1 MSRPPYTITS
11 AALKLTAAISEQL
24 AVFQTSGSLAIEA
37 LSPQLRR
44 ENRIRTIH
52 ASLAIENNTL
62 SLEQVTDII
71 DGKPVI
77 GPPRDIQE
85 VRGAVAAYEKL
96 DSWKPHSLKDLLAAH
111 ALLMPDLVE
120 NPGKLRT
127 GGVGVFQGDK
137 IVHMAPP
144 AHLVSGHLNNLLN
157 WLKTTDEHS
166 LITSCVFHYE
176 FEFIHPF
183 DDGNG
188 RMGRLWQ
195 TLILSK
201 WKPVLAYMPVETIVR
216 NRQGEYYASLGQ
228 ADAQGEATKFIE
240 FMLQALHDTLAD
252 VHATTQVRAQVTTQV
267 SPQVKRLLSVLKK
280 GEQSAGELM
289 QALSLKSAKNFRL
302 TSLTPALDA
311 GLVERTQP
319 DSPRS
324 PTQRY
329 RLTPVIERL
338 MSEAKPGK
346 KYTTP
351 ELEAAFEAEWERRPD
366 LQARMRKLTEGKEAA
381 PSESIWNA
389 VKAEFK
395 DTGMFSSGGRPKKN
409 P

>member
-1 MSRPPYTITS
+1 VTKAYPPYIITS
-11 AALKLTAAISEQL
+11 TALKLVAAVSEQL
-24 AVFQTSGSLAIEA
+24 ATLSAAGALTAES

-71 DGKPVI
+71 GGKPVI

-96 DSWKPHSLKDLLAAH
+96 DAWQAHSLQDLLSAH
-111 ALLMPDLVE
+111 ALLMHDLVE
-120 NPGKLRT
+120 HPGKLRT
-127 GGVGVFQGDK
+127 GGVGVFQGQK
-137 IVHMAPP
+137 VIHMAPP
-144 AHLVSGHLNNLLN
+144 AGLVHGHLEKLFQ
-157 WLKTTDEHS
+157 WLKNTDEHP

-201 WKPVLAYMPVETIVR
+201 WKPVLAYMPVETIIR
-216 NRQGEYYASLGQ
+216 NRQAEYYAGLGQ
-228 ADAQGEATKFIE
+228 ADAQGAATKFIE
-240 FMLQALHDTLAD
+240 FMLQALYDSLGSIQTD
-252 VHATTQVRAQVTTQV
+252 QVHGQATDQATDQVSGQATDQVR
-267 SPQVKRLLSVLKK
+267 RLLACLAE
-280 GEQSAGELM
+280 GEKNATDLM
-289 QALSLKSAKNFRL
+289 KALGLRHAPTFRRNY
-302 TSLTPALDA
+302 LTPALGA
-311 GLVERTQP
+311 GFVERTQP

-329 RLTPVIERL
+329 RLTI
-338 MSEAKPGK
+338 SGK
-346 KYTTP
+346 
-351 ELEAAFEAEWERRPD
+351 
-366 LQARMRKLTEGKEAA
+366 
-381 PSESIWNA
+381 A
-389 VKAEFK
+389 VKPK
-395 DTGMFSSGGRPKKN
+395 TG
-409 P
+409 

>member
-1 MSRPPYTITS
+1 MSYPPYTISST
-11 AALKLTAAISEQL
+11 ALKLVAAISEQL
-24 AVFQTSGSLAIEA
+24 ATLSATGALTAEN

-44 ENRIRTIH
+44 KNRIRTIH

-111 ALLMPDLVE
+111 AMLMHDLVD

-127 GGVGVFQGDK
+127 GGVGVFQGSK
-137 IVHMAPP
+137 VVHMAPP
-144 AHLVSGHLNNLLN
+144 ANLVHGHLENLLQ
-157 WLKTTDEHS
+157 WLKKTDEHP

-183 DDGNG
+183 ADGNG

-201 WKPVLAYMPVETIVR
+201 WRPVLAYMPVETIVR
-216 NRQGEYYASLGQ
+216 NRQEEYYASLAQ
-228 ADAQGEATKFIE
+228 ADVQGEATKFIE
-240 FMLQALHDTLAD
+240 FMLQALHETLAET
-252 VHATTQVRAQVTTQV
+252 HATTQVTAQVTTQV
-267 SPQVKRLLSVLKK
+267 SPQVKRLLTALAK

-289 QALSLKSAKNFRL
+289 QALGLKSAKNFRAV
-302 TSLTPALDA
+302 SLSPALDA
-311 GLVERTQP
+311 ELVERTQP

-329 RLTPVIERL
+329 RLTER
-338 MSEAKPGK
+338 GK
-346 KYTTP
+346 KT
-351 ELEAAFEAEWERRPD
+351 
-366 LQARMRKLTEGKEAA
+366 LQG
-381 PSESIWNA
+381 
-389 VKAEFK
+389 
-395 DTGMFSSGGRPKKN
+395 
-409 P
+409 

>member
-1 MSRPPYTITS
+1 MSYPPYTITS
-11 AALKLTAAISEQL
+11 TALKLVAAISERL
-24 AVFQTSGSLAIEA
+24 ATLSATGALAAEN
-37 LSPQLRR
+37 LSPRLRR

-96 DSWKPHSLKDLLAAH
+96 NAWKPHSLKDLLAAH
-111 ALLMPDLVE
+111 ALLMHDLVD
-120 NPGKLRT
+120 NAGKLRT
-127 GGVGVFQGDK
+127 GGVGVFQGGK
-137 IVHMAPP
+137 IIHMAPP
-144 AHLVSGHLNNLLN
+144 ADLVHGHLENLLQ
-157 WLKTTDEHS
+157 WLKSTDEHP

-183 DDGNG
+183 ADGNG

-201 WKPVLAYMPVETIVR
+201 WKSVLAYMPVETIVR
-216 NRQGEYYASLGQ
+216 NRQDAYYASLGQ

-240 FMLQALHDTLAD
+240 FMLQALHDTLEDPHTDQASVQVGD
-252 VHATTQVRAQVTTQV
+252 QVR
-267 SPQVKRLLSVLKK
+267 RLLQALGQ
-280 GEQSAGELM
+280 GERSAAELM
-289 QALSLKSAKNFRL
+289 QALALRHAPTFRKNY
-302 TSLTPALDA
+302 LTPALDA
-311 GLVERTQP
+311 GVIERTQP

-329 RLTPVIERL
+329 RLTP
-338 MSEAKPGK
+338 AGK
-346 KYTTP
+346 
-351 ELEAAFEAEWERRPD
+351 
-366 LQARMRKLTEGKEAA
+366 
-381 PSESIWNA
+381 NA
-389 VKAEFK
+389 L
-395 DTGMFSSGGRPKKN
+395 
-409 P
+409 

>member
-1 MSRPPYTITS
+1 MSHPPYTITS
-11 AALKLTAAISEQL
+11 TTLKLVAAISAQL
-24 AVFQTSGSLAIEA
+24 ATLEA
-37 LSPQLRR
+37 TGVLTHDNLSPQLRR

-71 DGKPVI
+71 DGKPVL

-96 DSWKPHSLKDLLAAH
+96 GSWTPHSFPDLLAAH
-111 ALLMPDLVE
+111 KLLMHGLVE

-127 GGVGVFQGDK
+127 GGVGVFQGGK
-137 IVHMAPP
+137 VIHMAPP
-144 AHLVSGHLNNLLN
+144 ANLVHGHMANLLH
-157 WLKTTDEHS
+157 WLKSTDEHP

-195 TLILSK
+195 TLILSV

-216 NRQGEYYASLGQ
+216 NRQAEYYSSLGQ
-228 ADAQGEATKFIE
+228 ADAQGEATTFIE
-240 FMLQALHDTLAD
+240 FMLQALHDTLRD
-252 VHATTQVRAQVTTQV
+252 VQATTQATTQETTQV
-267 SPQVKRLLSVLKK
+267 SPQVRRLLVVLEKAD
-280 GEQSAGELM
+280 QSAVELM
-289 QALSLKSAKNFRL
+289 QALGLRSAKNFRA

-311 GLVERTQP
+311 GFVKRTQP

-329 RLTPVIERL
+329 RLTPL
-338 MSEAKPGK
+338 G
-346 KYTTP
+346 
-351 ELEAAFEAEWERRPD
+351 RRI
-366 LQARMRKLTEGKEAA
+366 LHG
-381 PSESIWNA
+381 ESA
-389 VKAEFK
+389 
-395 DTGMFSSGGRPKKN
+395 
-409 P
+409 

>member
-1 MSRPPYTITS
+1 MSYPPYTITS
-11 AALKLTAAISEQL
+11 TTLKLVAAISEQL
-24 AVFQTSGSLAIEA
+24 ATLFVGGSRLMEN

-62 SLEQVTDII
+62 SLEQVTAII
-71 DGKPVI
+71 DGKSVI

-96 DSWKPHSLKDLLAAH
+96 DTWTQHSMKDLRVAH
-111 ALLMPDLVE
+111 GLLMHNLMDS
-120 NPGKLRT
+120 PGKLRT

-137 IVHMAPP
+137 VIHMAPP
-144 AHLVSGHLNNLLN
+144 ANLVHGHLEKLFN
-157 WLKTTDEHS
+157 WLKTTDEHP

-216 NRQGEYYASLGQ
+216 NRQKEYYTSLGQ

-240 FMLQALHDTLAD
+240 FMLQALHDTLLD
-252 VHATTQVRAQVTTQV
+252 VIATTQVTEQVTTQV
-267 SPQVKRLLSVLKK
+267 SPQVKRLLVALKGGDLSV
-280 GEQSAGELM
+280 GELVPS
-289 QALSLKSAKNFRL
+289 LGLKSVKNFRA
-302 TSLTPALDA
+302 TSLNPALDA

-319 DSPRS
+319 DSPHS

-329 RLTPVIERL
+329 KLTAKGMRRLTIE
-338 MSEAKPGK
+338 A
-346 KYTTP
+346 
-351 ELEAAFEAEWERRPD
+351 
-366 LQARMRKLTEGKEAA
+366 
-381 PSESIWNA
+381 
-389 VKAEFK
+389 
-395 DTGMFSSGGRPKKN
+395 
-409 P
+409 

>member
-1 MSRPPYTITS
+1 MTKAYPPYSITS
-11 AALKLTAAISEQL
+11 TALKLVAAISEQL
-24 AVFQTSGSLAIEA
+24 ATLSATGALTAES

-62 SLEQVTDII
+62 SLKQVTDII

-96 DSWKPHSLKDLLAAH
+96 DSWKPHNLKDLLAAH
-111 ALLMPDLVE
+111 ALLMHDLVD

-127 GGVGVFQGDK
+127 GGVGVFQGSK
-137 IVHMAPP
+137 VIHMAPP
-144 AHLVSGHLNNLLN
+144 ANLVHGHLENLLQWMKN
-157 WLKTTDEHS
+157 TDEHP
-166 LITSCVFHYE
+166 LITSCVFHYG

-216 NRQGEYYASLGQ
+216 NRQAEYYASLGQ

-240 FMLQALHDTLAD
+240 FMLQALADTLTEIC
-252 VHATTQVRAQVTTQV
+252 ATTQVTTQEDTQV
-267 SPQVKRLLSVLKK
+267 SPQVKRLLLALEK

-289 QALSLKSAKNFRL
+289 QVLGLKSTKNFRA

-329 RLTPVIERL
+329 RLTVLGKRVN
-338 MSEAKPGK
+338 AKV
-346 KYTTP
+346 
-351 ELEAAFEAEWERRPD
+351 R
-366 LQARMRKLTEGKEAA
+366 
-381 PSESIWNA
+381 
-389 VKAEFK
+389 
-395 DTGMFSSGGRPKKN
+395 
-409 P
+409 

>member
-1 MSRPPYTITS
+1 MNYPPYTITS
-11 AALKLTAAISEQL
+11 TALKLVAAISEQL
-24 AVFQTSGSLAIEA
+24 ATLSATGALTAEN

-85 VRGAVAAYEKL
+85 VRGAVATYEKL
-96 DSWKPHSLKDLLAAH
+96 DIWKPHSLKDLLAAH
-111 ALLMPDLVE
+111 AILMHALVD

-127 GGVGVFQGDK
+127 GGVGVFQGSK
-137 IVHMAPP
+137 VVHMAPP
-144 AHLVSGHLNNLLN
+144 ASLVHGHLENLLQ
-157 WLKTTDEHS
+157 WLKKTDEHPF
-166 LITSCVFHYE
+166 ITSCVFHYE

-183 DDGNG
+183 ADGNG

-201 WKPVLAYMPVETIVR
+201 WRPVLAYMPVETIVR
-216 NRQGEYYASLGQ
+216 NRQEEYYASLGQ

-240 FMLQALHDTLAD
+240 FMLQALHDTLAS
-252 VHATTQVRAQVTTQV
+252 TQTDQVGAQV
-267 SPQVKRLLSVLKK
+267 SDQVKRLLEVVGR
-280 GEQSAGELM
+280 GEKTATELM
-289 QALSLKSAKNFRL
+289 QDLGLRHAPTFRKNYL
-302 TSLTPALDA
+302 IPALEA
-311 GLVERTQP
+311 GLIERTQP

-329 RLTPVIERL
+329 RLVL
-338 MSEAKPGK
+338 KDGK
-346 KYTTP
+346 
-351 ELEAAFEAEWERRPD
+351 A
-366 LQARMRKLTEGKEAA
+366 
-381 PSESIWNA
+381 
-389 VKAEFK
+389 
-395 DTGMFSSGGRPKKN
+395 
-409 P
+409 

>member
-1 MSRPPYTITS
+1 MTKAYPPYIITS
-11 AALKLTAAISEQL
+11 TALKLVAAISEQL
-24 AVFQTSGSLAIEA
+24 ATLSATGALTAEN

-96 DSWKPHSLKDLLAAH
+96 DSWKPYSLKDLLAAH
-111 ALLMPDLVE
+111 AMLMHDLVD

-127 GGVGVFQGDK
+127 GGVGVFQGSK
-137 IVHMAPP
+137 VVHMAPP
-144 AHLVSGHLNNLLN
+144 ANLVHAHLENLLQ
-157 WLKTTDEHS
+157 WLKNTNEHP

-201 WKPVLAYMPVETIVR
+201 WKPVLAYMPVETIIR
-216 NRQGEYYASLGQ
+216 NRQAEYYASLGQ
-228 ADAQGEATKFIE
+228 ADAQGEATQFIE
-240 FMLQALHDTLAD
+240 FMLQALHDTLTGLSTD
-252 VHATTQVRAQVTTQV
+252 QV
-267 SPQVKRLLSVLKK
+267 SVQVSDQVKRLLESLSN
-280 GEQSAGELM
+280 GEKSATELM
-289 QALSLKSAKNFRL
+289 QALGLRHAPTFRKNYL
-302 TSLTPALDA
+302 LPALDA
-311 GLVERTQP
+311 GFIERTQP

-324 PTQRY
+324 PTQKY
-329 RLTPVIERL
+329 RLTGLGRCFK
-338 MSEAKPGK
+338 AK
-346 KYTTP
+346 
-351 ELEAAFEAEWERRPD
+351 
-366 LQARMRKLTEGKEAA
+366 
-381 PSESIWNA
+381 
-389 VKAEFK
+389 
-395 DTGMFSSGGRPKKN
+395 
-409 P
+409 

>member
-1 MSRPPYTITS
+1 MQNRQIGKENRMTYPPYTITS
-11 AALKLTAAISEQL
+11 AALNLVAAISEQL
-24 AVFQTSGSLAIEA
+24 ATLSATGALTAEN

-96 DSWKPHSLKDLLAAH
+96 AAWKPHSLKDLLAAH
-111 ALLMPDLVE
+111 ALLMHGLVE

-127 GGVGVFQGDK
+127 GGVGVFQGSK
-137 IVHMAPP
+137 VIHMAPP
-144 AHLVSGHLNNLLN
+144 ANLVHGHLENLLQ
-157 WLKTTDEHS
+157 WLKNTDEHP

-216 NRQGEYYASLGQ
+216 NRQREYYASLGQ
-228 ADAQGEATKFIE
+228 ADAQGEATKFTE
-240 FMLQALHDTLAD
+240 FMLTALHDTLES
-252 VHATTQVRAQVTTQV
+252 VHATTQVNTQVATQV
-267 SPQVKRLLSVLKK
+267 SPQVKRLLVVLEK
-280 GEQSAGELM
+280 GDKSAGELIE
-289 QALSLKSAKNFRL
+289 ALGLKSAKNFRASYL
-302 TSLTPALDA
+302 NPALDA
-311 GLVERTQP
+311 GLAERTQP

-329 RLTPVIERL
+329 RLT
-338 MSEAKPGK
+338 AKGRHIR
-346 KYTTP
+346 
-351 ELEAAFEAEWERRPD
+351 AVAEQE
-366 LQARMRKLTEGKEAA
+366 
-381 PSESIWNA
+381 
-389 VKAEFK
+389 V
-395 DTGMFSSGGRPKKN
+395 
-409 P
+409 

>member
-1 MSRPPYTITS
+1 MSYPPYTITS
-11 AALKLTAAISEQL
+11 TALKFVAAISEQL
-24 AVFQTSGSLAIEA
+24 VFLSDTGADAPGGPLSPILDIYSLPDVYSPANIYA
-37 LSPQLRR
+37 RPLSPQLRK

-96 DSWKPHSLKDLLAAH
+96 EAWTPHSLKDLLAAH
-111 ALLMPDLVE
+111 ALLMHDLVE

-127 GGVGVFQGDK
+127 GGVGVFQGNK
-137 IVHMAPP
+137 VIHMAPP
-144 AHLVSGHLNNLLN
+144 ANLVHGHLENLLQ
-157 WLKTTDEHS
+157 WLKTTDEHP

-216 NRQGEYYASLGQ
+216 NRQSEYYASLGQ

-240 FMLQALHDTLAD
+240 FMLQALHDTLLD
-252 VHATTQVRAQVTTQV
+252 VNATTQVKTQVSTQV
-267 SPQVKRLLSVLKK
+267 SPQVKRLLAVLKS
-280 GEQSAGELM
+280 GDQSAGELM
-289 QALSLKSAKNFRL
+289 QALGLKSMKSFRA
-302 TSLTPALDA
+302 TSLNPALEA

-329 RLTPVIERL
+329 RLTVL
-338 MSEAKPGK
+338 GK
-346 KYTTP
+346 
-351 ELEAAFEAEWERRPD
+351 
-366 LQARMRKLTEGKEAA
+366 
-381 PSESIWNA
+381 S
-389 VKAEFK
+389 VK
-395 DTGMFSSGGRPKKN
+395 
-409 P
+409 

>member
-1 MSRPPYTITS
+1 MSYPPYTITS
-11 AALKLTAAISEQL
+11 TALKLVAAISEQL
-24 AVFQTSGSLAIEA
+24 ATLSATSASTMEH

-62 SLEQVTDII
+62 SLEQVTDIM

-96 DSWKPHSLKDLLAAH
+96 GAWTPHRMKDLLAAH
-111 ALLMPDLVE
+111 ALLMRDLVE

-127 GGVGVFQGDK
+127 GGVGVFQGNK
-137 IVHMAPP
+137 VIHMAPP
-144 AHLVSGHLNNLLN
+144 ANLVHGYLENLLQ
-157 WLKTTDEHS
+157 WLKTTDEHP

-201 WKPVLAYMPVETIVR
+201 WKPVLAYMPMETIVR
-216 NRQGEYYASLGQ
+216 NRQKEYYASLGQ
-228 ADAQGEATKFIE
+228 ADTQGEAATFIE
-240 FMLQALHDTLAD
+240 FMLQALYDSVIGLS
-252 VHATTQVRAQVTTQV
+252 ATDQASVQVGDQVR
-267 SPQVKRLLSVLKK
+267 RLMSILEQ
-280 GEQSAGELM
+280 GEKTGVELM
-289 QALSLKSAKNFRL
+289 QGLGLRHAPTFRKNYLS
-302 TSLTPALDA
+302 PALEA

-329 RLTPVIERL
+329 RLTP
-338 MSEAKPGK
+338 S
-346 KYTTP
+346 
-351 ELEAAFEAEWERRPD
+351 RR
-366 LQARMRKLTEGKEAA
+366 K
-381 PSESIWNA
+381 I
-389 VKAEFK
+389 
-395 DTGMFSSGGRPKKN
+395 
-409 P
+409 

>member
-1 MSRPPYTITS
+1 MSYPPYTITS
-11 AALKLTAAISEQL
+11 TALKLVAAISEQL
-24 AVFQTSGSLAIEA
+24 ATLSVTGALTAEN

-96 DSWKPHSLKDLLAAH
+96 DAWKPHSLKDLLAAH
-111 ALLMPDLVE
+111 ALLMHDLVE
-120 NPGKLRT
+120 NAGKLRT
-127 GGVGVFQGDK
+127 GGVGVFQGSK
-137 IVHMAPP
+137 VIHMAPP
-144 AHLVSGHLNNLLN
+144 ANLVHGHLENLLK
-157 WLKTTDEHS
+157 WLKNTDEHP

-195 TLILSK
+195 TLILHK
-201 WKPVLAYMPVETIVR
+201 WRPVLAYMPVETIVR
-216 NRQGEYYASLGQ
+216 NRQEEYYASLGQ

-240 FMLQALHDTLAD
+240 FMLQALHDTLANTQ
-252 VHATTQVRAQVTTQV
+252 TTQVAAQVTTQV
-267 SPQVKRLLSVLKK
+267 SPQVKRLLKALEK
-280 GEQSAGELM
+280 GEHSAGELL
-289 QALSLKSAKNFRL
+289 QALGLKSAKNFRTTYL
-302 TSLTPALDA
+302 SPALDA

-329 RLTPVIERL
+329 
-338 MSEAKPGK
+338 
-346 KYTTP
+346 
-351 ELEAAFEAEWERRPD
+351 
-366 LQARMRKLTEGKEAA
+366 KLTLSGKR
-381 PSESIWNA
+381 
-389 VKAEFK
+389 
-395 DTGMFSSGGRPKKN
+395 TLQG
-409 P
+409 

>member
-1 MSRPPYTITS
+1 MRYPPYTITS
-11 AALKLTAAISEQL
+11 TALKLVAAISEQL
-24 AVFQTSGSLAIEA
+24 VSLSATERDTPGDPLPDKYSPA
-37 LSPQLRR
+37 KNYAKPLSPQLRR
-44 ENRIRTIH
+44 ENHIRTIH

-96 DSWKPHSLKDLLAAH
+96 DTWEPYRLKDVLAAH
-111 ALLMPDLVE
+111 ALLMHSLVDS
-120 NPGKLRT
+120 PGRLRT
-127 GGVGVFQGDK
+127 GGVGVFRGDK

-144 AHLVSGHLNNLLN
+144 AGLVPGHMENLLR
-157 WLKTTDEHS
+157 WLKNTDEHP

-195 TLILSK
+195 TLILSR
-201 WKPVLAYMPVETIVR
+201 WRPVLAYMPVETIVR
-216 NRQGEYYASLGQ
+216 TRQDEYYASLGQ
-228 ADAQGEATKFIE
+228 SDTHGEATTFIE
-240 FMLQALHDTLAD
+240 FMLRALHDTLAQ
-252 VHATTQVRAQVTTQV
+252 ATTQVTAQVTTQV
-267 SPQVKRLLSVLKK
+267 SPQVRRLLAALHHGS
-280 GEQSAGELM
+280 QSAGELM
-289 QALSLKSAKNFRL
+289 RALGLKNAKNFRS
-302 TSLTPALDA
+302 TSLNPALEA

-329 RLTPVIERL
+329 RLTPR
-338 MSEAKPGK
+338 GK
-346 KYTTP
+346 NMYGV
-351 ELEAAFEAEWERRPD
+351 
-366 LQARMRKLTEGKEAA
+366 Q
-381 PSESIWNA
+381 
-389 VKAEFK
+389 
-395 DTGMFSSGGRPKKN
+395 
-409 P
+409 

>member
-77 GPPRDIQE
+77 GLPRDIQE

-111 ALLMPDLVE
+111 ALLMHDLVE
-120 NPGKLRT
+120 NPGKLRA

-252 VHATTQVRAQVTTQV
+252 VHATTQARIQVTTQV
-267 SPQVKRLLSVLKK
+267 SPQVKRLLSVLEK

-302 TSLTPALDA
+302 TSLIPALDG

-329 RLTPVIERL
+329 RLTPN
-338 MSEAKPGK
+338 GK
-346 KYTTP
+346 QV
-351 ELEAAFEAEWERRPD
+351 LR
-366 LQARMRKLTEGKEAA
+366 QG
-381 PSESIWNA
+381 
-389 VKAEFK
+389 
-395 DTGMFSSGGRPKKN
+395 TGGL
-409 P
+409 

>member
-1 MSRPPYTITS
+1 MSYPPYTITS
-11 AALKLTAAISEQL
+11 TSLKLVAAISEQIATL
-24 AVFQTSGSLAIEA
+24 SAIGALTAES

-62 SLEQVTDII
+62 SLEQVTAII
-71 DGKPVI
+71 DGKSVI

-96 DSWKPHSLKDLLAAH
+96 DAWMPHSLNDLLVAH
-111 ALLMPDLVE
+111 TLLMHDLVN

-127 GGVGVFQGDK
+127 GGVGIFQGNK

-144 AHLVSGHLNNLLN
+144 ADLVHGHLEKLLQ
-157 WLKTTDEHS
+157 WLEGTDEHP

-201 WKPVLAYMPVETIVR
+201 WKSVLAYMPVETIVR
-216 NRQGEYYASLGQ
+216 NRQDAYYASLGQ
-228 ADAQGEATKFIE
+228 ADAQGEASAFIE
-240 FMLQALHDTLAD
+240 FMLQALHDALAEFSKTD
-252 VHATTQVRAQVTTQV
+252 QVSAQVTDQV
-267 SPQVKRLLSVLKK
+267 RRLLTALTHGEK
-280 GEQSAGELM
+280 GAAELM
-289 QALSLKSAKNFRL
+289 QALGLRHAPSFRKSYL
-302 TSLTPALDA
+302 VPALDA
-311 GLVERTQP
+311 GLVVRTQP

-329 RLTPVIERL
+329 
-338 MSEAKPGK
+338 
-346 KYTTP
+346 
-351 ELEAAFEAEWERRPD
+351 
-366 LQARMRKLTEGKEAA
+366 KLTQKG
-381 PSESIWNA
+381 
-389 VKAEFK
+389 
-395 DTGMFSSGGRPKKN
+395 SSFVDR
-409 P
+409 

>member
-1 MSRPPYTITS
+1 MSYPPYIITS
-11 AALKLTAAISEQL
+11 TALKLVAAISERL
-24 AVFQTSGSLAIEA
+24 AVFPASGSLAAGA

-62 SLEQVTDII
+62 SLEQVTAII
-71 DGKPVI
+71 DGKPVM

-96 DSWKPHSLKDLLAAH
+96 DSWTPHSMKDLLEAH
-111 ALLMPDLVE
+111 ALLMRDLADK
-120 NPGKLRT
+120 PGTLRT
-127 GGVGVFQGDK
+127 GGVGVFQGSRV
-137 IVHMAPP
+137 VHMAPP
-144 AHLVSGHLNNLLN
+144 AKLVREHMEKLLQ
-157 WLKTTDEHS
+157 WLKTTDEHP
-166 LITSCVFHYE
+166 LIVSCVFHYE

-216 NRQGEYYASLGQ
+216 NRQDAYYASLGQ
-228 ADAQGEATKFIE
+228 ADAQGEATVFIE
-240 FMLQALHDTLAD
+240 FMLQALHDTLLEASVTD
-252 VHATTQVRAQVTTQV
+252 QVSVQASDQVR
-267 SPQVKRLLSVLKK
+267 RLLAILTQ
-280 GEQSAGELM
+280 GEKTATELM
-289 QALSLKSAKNFRL
+289 QGLGLRHAPSFRKRYL
-302 TSLTPALDA
+302 APALEA
-311 GLVERTQP
+311 RFVERTQP

-329 RLTPVIERL
+329 RLTP
-338 MSEAKPGK
+338 
-346 KYTTP
+346 
-351 ELEAAFEAEWERRPD
+351 
-366 LQARMRKLTEGKEAA
+366 
-381 PSESIWNA
+381 
-389 VKAEFK
+389 
-395 DTGMFSSGGRPKKN
+395 TGN